1 MKHSY
6 LITEM
11 IPQRFLSLRIAL
23 FSLLLFLSAATAA
36 RAVTYAYIP
45 SYEDD
50 RVIRVRASDGAVAFL
65 DISPALPA
73 DAACHPH
80 GAAVMPDGSFVLV
93 TCESNDS
100 VLRINDADFGSGLT
114 YSRAPIPVGDFP
126 QGVAIAPAGDYA
138 YVANY
143 EDDTVSKIDLTTF
156 QVVGAAIA
164 VGDGPWGIDAV
175 RDADSD
181 RTLVFVSNFSD
192 GSVTVI
198 VDSATDGITT
208 ETVPSIGGGGFSGG
222 PTGIAGTPDGRYV
235 YVANQSSANVAI
247 IRTSDLSV
255 IERIG
260 IVGVPWGVAVGSRGD
275 YVYVTNSN
283 RSSVTVIDAVAQSI
297 HATYTV
303 GSGQLGVAAPRN
315 GDFAYV
321 VCEDIDDT
329 IRKIDVSQDTVTEVV
344 SGQTSG
350 AVALGAFIGGTP
362 PNAPSELSGLAMSGS
377 RIDLSWTDNSTDEL
391 GFVLERRK
399 EGDTTFLQIAELPAD
414 TTTYSDIG
422 LAGETSYVYRLSAFN
437 ETADSDSASA
447 SAETPASDADSFSW
461 CFIGILLQN

>member
-1 MKHSY
+1 MKHSP
-6 LITEM
+6 LITGM
-11 IPQRFLSLRIAL
+11 IPQTMLSLRIPLL
-23 FSLLLFLSAATAA
+23 FLLLILSAATAA
-36 RAVTYAYIP
+36 RAVTYAYMP
-45 SYEDD
+45 SYDDD
-50 RVIRVRASDGAVAFL
+50 RVIRVRTSDGAVASL
-65 DISPALPA
+65 DISAALPA
-73 DAACHPH
+73 GAVCNPH

-93 TCESNDS
+93 TCESHDS
-100 VLRINDADFGSGLT
+100 VLRIDDADFGSGLT

-126 QGVAIAPAGDYA
+126 QGVAIAPSGDYA

-156 QVVGAAIA
+156 QVVGAAIE

-181 RTLVFVSNFSD
+181 RTLVFVSNFLD

-198 VDSATDGITT
+198 VDSAADGITT
-208 ETVPSIGGGGFSGG
+208 EAVPSIGGGGFSGG
-222 PTGIAGTPDGRYV
+222 PTGIAGTPDGHYV

-247 IRTSDLSV
+247 IRTSDRSV

-260 IVGVPWGVAVGSRGD
+260 IIGVPWGVAVGSRGD

-283 RSSVTVIDAVAQSI
+283 RNSVTVIDAVAQSI
-297 HATYTV
+297 HAAYAV
-303 GSGQLGVAAPRN
+303 GAGQLGVGAPRN

-321 VCEDIDDT
+321 VCTDIDDT

-362 PNAPSELSGLAMSGS
+362 PTAPSELSGLAISGS
-377 RIDLSWTDNSTDEL
+377 RIDLSWTDNSSDEL

-414 TTTYSDIG
+414 TTTYSDLG
-422 LAGETSYVYRLSAFN
+422 LAVETSYVYRLSAFN
-437 ETADSDSASA
+437 ETADSD
-447 SAETPASDADSFSW
+447 PASVSVETLASDDSFSW

>member
-1 MKHSY
+1 MKHFP
-6 LITEM
+6 LITGV
-11 IPQRFLSLRIAL
+11 IPQTMLLLRIPLL
-23 FSLLLFLSAATAA
+23 FLLLILSAATAA
-36 RAVTYAYIP
+36 RAVTYAYVP
-45 SYEDD
+45 SYDDD
-50 RVIRVRASDGAVAFL
+50 RVIRVRTSDGAVASL
-65 DISPALPA
+65 DISTALPA
-73 DAACHPH
+73 GAVCNPH

-100 VLRINDADFGSGLT
+100 VLRIEDADYGSGLT

-126 QGVAIAPAGDYA
+126 QGVAIAPSGDYA

-156 QVVGAAIA
+156 QTVGAAIG

-175 RDADSD
+175 RDTDSD
-181 RTLVFVSNFSD
+181 RTLVFVSNFLD

-198 VDSATDGITT
+198 VDSVADGITA
-208 ETVPSIGGGGFSGG
+208 ETVPSIGGSGISGG

-235 YVANQSSANVAI
+235 YVANQSRANLAI
-247 IRTSDLSV
+247 IRANDRSV
-255 IERIG
+255 VKRIG
-260 IVGVPWGVAVGSRGD
+260 INGRPWGVAVGSRGD

-283 RSSVTVIDAVAQSI
+283 RNSVTVIDAVAQAI
-297 HATYTV
+297 HATYAV

-321 VCEDIDDT
+321 VCTDIDDT
-329 IRKIDVSQDTVTEVV
+329 IRKIDVSRDTATEVV

-350 AVALGAFIGGTP
+350 AIALGAFIGGTP
-362 PNAPSELSGLAMSGS
+362 PTAPSELSGLAISGS

-391 GFVLERRK
+391 GFVLERRQ

-414 TTTYSDIG
+414 TTTYSDLG
-422 LAGETSYVYRLSAFN
+422 LAGETSYVYRLFAFN
-437 ETADSDSASA
+437 ETADSDVASA
-447 SAETPASDADSFSW
+447 SAETPASDDSFSW
-461 CFIGILLQN
+461 CFIGVMLQD

>member
-1 MKHSY
+1 MKRPS
-6 LITEM
+6 LITGM
-11 IPQRFLSLRIAL
+11 IPQTILSLRTPML
-23 FSLLLFLSAATAA
+23 SLLLFLSAVSVA

-45 SYEDD
+45 SYDDD
-50 RVIRVRASDGAVAFL
+50 RVIRVRASDGAVASL
-65 DISPALPA
+65 DISAALPDGA
-73 DAACHPH
+73 VCNPH

-100 VLRINDADFGSGLT
+100 VLRINDSDFGSGLA
-114 YSRAPIPVGDFP
+114 YSRTPIPVGNFP

-143 EDDTVSKIDLTTF
+143 DDDAVSKIDLTTF
-156 QVVGAAIA
+156 QVVGAAIE

-181 RTLVFVSNFSD
+181 RTLVFVSNFLD

-198 VDSATDGITT
+198 VDSAADGITT

-235 YVANQSSANVAI
+235 YVANQSSANVAV
-247 IRTSDLSV
+247 IRTSDRSV

-260 IVGVPWGVAVGSRGD
+260 IIGVPWGVAVGSRGD

-283 RSSVTVIDAVAQSI
+283 RNSVTVIDAIAQAI
-297 HATYTV
+297 HATYAV

-321 VCEDIDDT
+321 VCTDIDDT
-329 IRKIDVSQDTVTEVV
+329 IRKIDVSQDTVTEFIR
-344 SGQTSG
+344 GQTSL

-362 PNAPSELSGLAMSGS
+362 PTAPSELSGLAISGS
-377 RIDLSWTDNSTDEL
+377 RIDLTWTDNSADEL

-399 EGDTTFLQIAELPAD
+399 EGDTAFLQIAELPAN
-414 TTTYSDIG
+414 TTTYTDIG
-422 LAGETSYVYRLSAFN
+422 LSRETIYAYRLSAFN
-437 ETADSDSASA
+437 ETTDSDSASA
-447 SAETPASDADSFSW
+447 SAETTASEDSFSW
-461 CFIGILLQN
+461 CFIGVLLQE